1 MARTKPTCGFTGSH
15 ICTGP
20 NSLTGGICVV
30 ARNMNAARPMK
41 QIDSFN
47 AKALSA
53 LKSKHSDFNI
63 RRGGTINW
71 KPAYEWIVS
80 RGYLKIGLK
89 PKSAVCE
96 YLGIGGPKV
105 IDVIDDDTPIRT
117 REYWRQQNPAY
128 EKYIR
133 DARYQTEKKK
143 EDNDPANILQGKNPK
158 WKEKLNALD
167 PWNPNAPIPG
177 WVRFGKRDTQGFNC
191 FVTDWNEGQW
201 VVNKN
206 SGYSE
211 KIGRLT
217 VDHTVARAN
226 LGLTTDANT
235 KMVWGKANNKKGMK
249 FVTYEE
255 LRNHLHSI
263 YEPITLAPEVLD
275 ALNLLRERKVKVKL

>member
-1 MARTKPTCGFTGSH
+1 MATHSHYVGEFPIGSPQRELH
-15 ICTGP
+15 IY
-20 NSLTGGICVV
+20 
-30 ARNMNAARPMK
+30 
-41 QIDSFN
+41 DN
-47 AKALSA
+47 AKRLKVSELHQLEILFPDVHIEPRQSRSVALA
-53 LKSKHSDFNI
+53 KITNAGLNPPAWLQLENI
-63 RRGGTINW
+63 AI
-71 KPAYEWIVS
+71 
-80 RGYLKIGLK
+80 
-89 PKSAVCE
+89 
-96 YLGIGGPKV
+96 
-105 IDVIDDDTPIRT
+105 DDTPIRT

-143 EDNDPANILQGKNPK
+143 EDNDPANVLQGKNPK